1 VLHFKSK
8 NDVAG
13 ILILKLPKYVRYS
26 SLHFC
31 SCCICWRSWFCFD
44 VFSGL
49 LGMQV

>member
-31 SCCICWRSWFCFD
+31 SCWRSWFCFD